1 MKTIRSVILN
11 FIIIFSML
19 NSKVQATT
27 HARSRVIQL
36 SPEQLQ
42 SLMKN
47 KPHKV
52 RYAVVQADKSNEET
66 VMAVDTEEEEKQR
79 EKKERKKTRRSERS
93 DWGEH
98 IMTDLAMGIDN
109 HDGVLVF
116 FAIVGAVIT
125 IVWIATIPYT
135 AYLAVTGKEK
145 YDYINFAT
153 LSYARI
159 ISDSPRAD
167 FNRSGEISSIKYNL
181 FFNKREEEEAD
192 ADTGNFQAGLAAEV
206 GHYQLRDEDEFNKR
220 TNHVAGN
227 FWLLGPSMMIAF
239 RPEIIPPLYFK
250 LDLEGGSS
258 FSSDIGLIAKA
269 DFAVLFEFPKKVL
282 MGFNISANY
291 IDINDN
297 KGIISGSHP
306 DYLFG
311 LNLGYKF

>member
-1 MKTIRSVILN
+1 MKTICTAIINFLLIL
-11 FIIIFSML
+11 SML
-19 NSKVQATT
+19 NSKVQARTQSP
-27 HARSRVIQL
+27 SRMVQL
-36 SPEQLQ
+36 TPEQLQ

-47 KPHKV
+47 QPHKV
-52 RYAVVQADKSNEET
+52 RYAVVQPDKSTEET
-66 VMAVDTEEEEKQR
+66 VKAVDTEEEEKQR
-79 EKKERKKTRRSERS
+79 EKEENKTSRSERAG
-93 DWGEH
+93 WGEH

-145 YDYINFAT
+145 FDYIHFAT
-153 LSYARI
+153 VNYARI

-167 FNRSGEISSIKYNL
+167 FDRSGEISSLKYNL

-192 ADTGNFQAGLAAEV
+192 ADTGNFQAGLAAEI
-206 GHYQLRDEDEFNKR
+206 GHYQLRDEDEFNNR

-269 DFAVLFEFPKKVL
+269 EFAVLFEIPKNVL
-282 MGFNISANY
+282 LGFNISANY